1 MADEEYEGPVLLD
14 HASLAP
20 DTLRS
25 LVEDFVTR
33 DGTDYGATEAPL
45 ERRVAD
51 VLAQLK
57 SGKATISFDP
67 DAGTTTIVLSA
78 SGRGQH
84 RDEVS

>member
-1 MADEEYEGPVLLD
+1 MLIDPSELD
-14 HASLAP
+14 PA
-20 DTLRS
+20 TLRR